1 MSTNDKLI
9 FIMID
14 GLRFDTAVD
23 NMGYLHHLVEKGQ
36 ASRFK
41 VISEVPSMSRPLY
54 EVLLTGTPPY
64 QNGITS
70 NQIVCSSKEES
81 IFHLTSKNGLKNATA
96 SYHWVSELYHSAPF
110 NPMTDRIKLDG
121 NGAIQNGM
129 FYWEDHY
136 PDTHLF
142 ADANYMKTTKDP
154 DFLYIHSMNVDDDG
168 HKYTADSAGYRNRV
182 IAVDVMLASILPDWI
197 EEGYQIIIS
206 ADHGMNKDGQH
217 GGTTKEDREVPLFVI
232 SSKLEAGIYE
242 QEVPQLQ
249 IAPLLCKLLNIQPSP
264 AMQELTIP
272 GLTEGL

>member
-14 GLRFDTAVD
+14 GLRFDTAVN

-41 VISEVPSMSRPLY
+41 VNSEVPSVSRPLY

-64 QNGITS
+64 LNGITS
-70 NQIVCSSKEES
+70 NQIVRKSKEES
-81 IFHLTSKNGLKNATA
+81 IFHLTTNQGLKNATA

-121 NGAIQNGM
+121 KGPIQNGM

-142 ADANYMKTTKDP
+142 ADAQYMKSTIDP

-182 IAVDVMLASILPDWI
+182 IAVDVLLASILPEWI

-206 ADHGMNKDGQH
+206 ADHGMNSDGQH
-217 GGTTKEDREVPLFVI
+217 GGTTEADREVPLFVI
-232 SSKLEAGIYE
+232 SSKMETGIFDF
-242 QEVPQLQ
+242 EVPQLQ
-249 IAPLLCKLLNIQPSP
+249 IAPLVCKLLNIHTSA
-264 AMQELTIP
+264 AMQELKIP
-272 GLTEGL
+272 GVK

>member
-64 QNGITS
+64 LNGITS
-70 NQIVCSSKEES
+70 NGIVRRSKEES
-81 IFHLTSKNGLKNATA
+81 IFHLTTKAGLKNATA
-96 SYHWVSELYHSAPF
+96 SYNWVSELYHSAPF
-110 NPMTDRIKLDG
+110 NPMKDRLLMDSD
-121 NGAIQNGM
+121 GAIQNGI

-136 PDTHLF
+136 PDSHLF
-142 ADANYMKTTKDP
+142 ADAEYLRTAKDP
-154 DFLYIHSMNVDDDG
+154 DFLYVHSMNVDDDG
-168 HKYTADSAGYRNRV
+168 HKYTGDSAGYRNRV
-182 IAVDVMLASILPDWI
+182 IAVDVLLASILPEWI
-197 EEGYQIIIS
+197 AEGYQIVIT

-217 GGTTKEDREVPLFVI
+217 GGTTADDREVPLFVI
-232 SSKLEAGIYE
+232 SSKLEAGVYE
-242 QEVPQLQ
+242 NELAQLQ
-249 IAPLLCKLLNIQPSP
+249 IAPLVCKLLNIQPTE
-264 AMQELTIP
+264 AMQELSVP
-272 GLTEGL
+272 GMK